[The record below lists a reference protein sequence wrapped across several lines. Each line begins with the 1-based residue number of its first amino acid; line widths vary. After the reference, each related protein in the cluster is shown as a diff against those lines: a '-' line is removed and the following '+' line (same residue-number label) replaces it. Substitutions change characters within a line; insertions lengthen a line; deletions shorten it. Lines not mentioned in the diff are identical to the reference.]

1 MLASAAEHG
10 VGTRWREGAAMSAI
24 SLEQEKE
31 HA

>member
-10 VGTRWREGAAMSAI
+10 VGHQVEEGAAMSAI

>member
-10 VGTRWREGAAMSAI
+10 VGHQVERGGGNEAI